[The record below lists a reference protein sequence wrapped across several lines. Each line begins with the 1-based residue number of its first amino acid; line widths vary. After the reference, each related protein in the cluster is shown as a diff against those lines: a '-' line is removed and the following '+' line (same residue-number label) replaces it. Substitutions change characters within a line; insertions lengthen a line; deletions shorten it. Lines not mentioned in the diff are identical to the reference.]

1 MNSLKGQNLRMPV
14 TIESLAVTDFE
25 QIAEIVNCLVGEL
38 FGNDKKFTP
47 ERLSK
52 IKDQWSQGENH
63 WAFCARMD
71 GKIVGLIN
79 LGESFGFFAY
89 GRYGVINEL
98 WVDPK
103 QRNQKIGQ
111 RLIQEAA
118 KFGKSRRWERMDVT
132 SPPGDQWQQSFDF
145 YVKNGFSWTGK
156 KLKVFI
162 K

>member
-79 LGESFGFFAY
+79 LGESLGY
-89 GRYGVINEL
+89 
-98 WVDPK
+98 
-103 QRNQKIGQ
+103 Q
-111 RLIQEAA
+111 
-118 KFGKSRRWERMDVT
+118 
-132 SPPGDQWQQSFDF
+132 
-145 YVKNGFSWTGK
+145 
-156 KLKVFI
+156 
-162 K
+162 